1 MKLTS
6 RLNIQYQFQSQRI
19 LASNT
24 NGGEGKIAS
33 IDCKGDFHEFF
44 KKIKKK
50 KIPPPPF
57 TITAAAIEKFLQ
69 LAPELR
75 PLATRTVIA
84 TSKKSHDRKTINH
97 VLARRSTSFT
107 IRIPDPTLLWIRV
120 PVSIP
125 SVSRCCIF
133 MQPRETSSPLPSPLP
148 ASVQRAAHRWK
159 FHCVNRPGRYF
170 VLSC

>member
-6 RLNIQYQFQSQRI
+6 RLNVQFQSQRI

-24 NGGEGKIAS
+24 SGGGGEDRQYRLQRRFPWI
-33 IDCKGDFHEFF
+33 FQEN
-44 KKIKKK
+44 KKK